1 MAFLSRVV
9 WSEGMHLAQH
19 HFQAQGRY
27 FEDLTT
33 FALSG
38 LHFKPY
44 GLLACELDAEALANG
59 TIALTHA
66 RGVMPDGLPFQ
77 FPEDPPPA
85 PLAIPDLFSPTQD
98 SHRVLLAISP
108 HRSGQ
113 ANCALEPGA
122 ADGSA
127 RFLTRT
133 ATMPDEVTGVD
144 VKPVTIAQKNF
155 RLLLEGQ
162 DAGDMVVLPIA
173 RVRRDGSGHFVYDPD
188 YVPPCLQ
195 VGASRALI
203 ELLARLVEKLDA
215 RADALRAERSAH
227 GGGADYASREIASF
241 WLSHAIHSSAA
252 PLRHHLATRAAHP
265 EEVFQELSR
274 LAGALCTF
282 SLTSHPR
289 DLPSYDH
296 DDATAC
302 FLALERH
309 IREHLD
315 IIFPTNSLTIPL
327 AQTDPFLFA
336 GRIADRRAFGRAHWF
351 LGVRSSAGQAEVL
364 ARVPRVVKVCSAKH
378 IARLVKEAFPG
389 LPLPPASCHLPS
401 RAPRIGTTY
410 FSIGLTGPCWASIVD
425 SAEVGVYV
433 PASIPDAELEV
444 AIVLEGEG

>member
-1 MAFLSRVV
+1 RRGATAATTCARPARRAALLRGGRRAATARGEAGASPAECNGAAGPRATGSGIAPRAPTRARPEVVRAASAPPIIARLAERSQITAREGMAFLSRVV

-38 LHFKPY
+38 LYFKPY
-44 GLLACELDAEALANG
+44 GLLACELDAEALVNG
-59 TIALTHA
+59 TVAVTHA

-85 PLAIPDLFSPTQD
+85 PLAIADLFSPTQD

-108 HRSGQ
+108 HRPDR

-122 ADGSA
+122 AGGTA

-133 ATMPDEVTGVD
+133 APVPDEVTGAD
-144 VKPVTIAQKNF
+144 VKPVTVAHKNF
-155 RLLLEGQ
+155 RLLLEGP
-162 DAGDMVVLPIA
+162 DAGDMVTLPLA

-195 VGASRALI
+195 VGASRALV

-215 RADALRAERSAH
+215 RADALRAERGAY
-227 GGGADYASREIASF
+227 GAAADYASREIASF
-241 WLSHAIHSSAA
+241 WLSHAIHSSIA
-252 PLRHHLATRAAHP
+252 PLRHHLTARAAHP

-296 DDATAC
+296 DDATSC

-315 IIFPTNSLTIPL
+315 IIFPTNSLTVPL
-327 AQTDPFLFA
+327 A
-336 GRIADRRAFGRAHWF
+336 
-351 LGVRSSAGQAEVL
+351 
-364 ARVPRVVKVCSAKH
+364 
-378 IARLVKEAFPG
+378 
-389 LPLPPASCHLPS
+389 
-401 RAPRIGTTY
+401 
-410 FSIGLTGPCWASIVD
+410 
-425 SAEVGVYV
+425 
-433 PASIPDAELEV
+433 
-444 AIVLEGEG
+444 